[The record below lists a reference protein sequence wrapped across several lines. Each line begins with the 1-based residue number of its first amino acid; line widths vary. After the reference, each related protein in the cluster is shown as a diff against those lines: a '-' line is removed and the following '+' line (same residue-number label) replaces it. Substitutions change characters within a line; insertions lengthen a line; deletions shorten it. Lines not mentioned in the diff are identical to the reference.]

1 MLTDYGKYEAIAPND
16 YYNELAQ
23 AFIDEQW
30 DNGAA
35 KTPENGGE
43 ILEQVAIGE
52 DKFRCVEAWV
62 KSTVGDVTTGNKDSR
77 DFCKLYF
84 RDIKHTCV
92 RGQYYQMQNCFWIVN
107 DYNHFSG
114 IAQDVGIRRCN
125 NVMRIRDPLNGGVF
139 EIPCVVDYDMTSP
152 SAQVGRYVITPN
164 NHAIVK
170 VQGNK
175 DTLRLFKLNTR
186 YMFGG
191 RPFKLLAYQNAL
203 NYDAVHEKPTYLEL
217 DLYLDEL
224 HDGDDIEAGVAYNGD
239 YDYKLQIN
247 AGDMHITPDSTGQFY
262 TTVMFNG
269 AEVSRHVLWSA
280 SNPRIIDVQAGGKYV
295 VYGRVG
301 DEAVITATLEGNP
314 DVTDSI
320 TIKIEDV
327 PKATPHIVLLDKFSK
342 IRQNEAITF
351 TVGVEY
357 GGELHSDMTD
367 VAVEMLGTGSKY
379 IAISGD
385 GAYTAI
391 CTKVKKTGVVEM
403 RVSAKIAT
411 LPELDVEPVV
421 FPIKTVSMFG

>member
-1 MLTDYGKYEAIAPND
+1 MLTDYGKYEATAPND

-23 AFIDEQW
+23 AFINESW
-30 DNGAA
+30 SNTAA

-52 DKFRCVEAWV
+52 DKFCCVEAWV
-62 KSTVGDVTTGNKDSR
+62 KAAVGDVTSGLRDSR
-77 DFCKLYF
+77 DFLRMYF
-84 RDIKHTCV
+84 RDINHKSV
-92 RGQYYQMQNCFWIVN
+92 RGQYYQMDGNFWIVN
-107 DYNHFSG
+107 DYSHFNG
-114 IAQDVGIRRCN
+114 IAQEVGIRRCN
-125 NVMRIRDPLNGGVF
+125 NVMRIRDPLNGGIF
-139 EIPCVVDYDMTSP
+139 EIPCVVDYDMASP
-152 SAQVGRYVITPN
+152 SAQVSRYIITPN
-164 NHAIVK
+164 NHATIK

-186 YMFGG
+186 HMLGG
-191 RPFKLLAYQNAL
+191 RPFKLYAYQNAL
-203 NYDAVHEKPTYLEL
+203 NYDAVHETPTYLEL

-224 HDGDDIEAGVAYNGD
+224 HDGDDVEAGIAYNGD

-269 AEVSRHVLWSA
+269 AEVSRHVLWTV
-280 SNPRIIDVQAGGKYV
+280 SNPRIIDVKADGSYI

-320 TIKIEDV
+320 TINIEDV
-327 PKATPHIVLLDKFSK
+327 PQATPHIVLLDKFSK
-342 IRQNEAITF
+342 IRQNEAISF

-357 GGELHSDMTD
+357 GGELYSDLTD
-367 VAVEMLGTGSKY
+367 VAVEMIGTGDKY
-379 IAISGD
+379 ITISGN
-385 GAYTAI
+385 GAYTAT

-403 RVSAKIAT
+403 QVSAKIAT
-411 LPELDVEPVV
+411 LPDLDIEPVV

>member
-1 MLTDYGKYEAIAPND
+1 MLTDYGKYEAVTPND
-16 YYNELAQ
+16 YYDELAQ
-23 AFIDEQW
+23 AFINEQW

-52 DKFRCVEAWV
+52 DKFCCVEAWV
-62 KSTVGDVTTGNKDSR
+62 KSTVGDVTSGLKDSR

-92 RGQYYQMQNCFWIVN
+92 RGQYYQMQHCFWIVN
-107 DYNHFSG
+107 DYSHFSG

-125 NVMRIRDPLNGGVF
+125 NAMRIRDPLNGGVF
-139 EIPCVVDYDMTSP
+139 EIPCVVDYDMTAP
-152 SAQVGRYVITPN
+152 SAQVGRYIITPN

-186 YMFGG
+186 YMLGG

-224 HDGDDIEAGVAYNGD
+224 HDGDDVEAGIAYNGD

-247 AGDMHITPDSTGQFY
+247 AGDMHITPDSSGQFY

-269 AEVSRHVLWSA
+269 AEVSRHVLWTVD
-280 SNPRIIDVQAGGKYV
+280 NPRVIDVKTDGSYAA
-295 VYGRVG
+295 YGQVG
-301 DEAVITATLEGNP
+301 DEVVVTATLEGNP

-320 TIKIEDV
+320 TITIEAAEQ
-327 PKATPHIVLLDKFSK
+327 ATPHIVLLDKFAK
-342 IRQNEAITF
+342 IRQNESITF

-357 GGELHSDMTD
+357 GGKLYND
-367 VAVEMLGTGSKY
+367 VADVEIELLGTGGKY
-379 IAISGD
+379 IVID
-385 GAYTAI
+385 GIYTATCI
-391 CTKVKKTGVVEM
+391 KVKKTGYVEM
-403 RVSAKIAT
+403 QVSAKIASMPD
-411 LPELDVEPVV
+411 LAVEPVV